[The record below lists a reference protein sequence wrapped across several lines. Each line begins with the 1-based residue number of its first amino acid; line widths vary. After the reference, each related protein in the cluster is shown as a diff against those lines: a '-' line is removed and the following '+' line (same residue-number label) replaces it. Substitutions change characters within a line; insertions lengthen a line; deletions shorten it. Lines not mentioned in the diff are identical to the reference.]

1 MSRGFGGKML
11 EIENV
16 CVAYGRQRVL
26 ENISLTVGRGQV
38 LALIGPNGAGKTT
51 LLRAINGT
59 LRPQS
64 GRVMVN
70 GQDIAHLSE
79 VHRAR
84 LMSVVPQARQMPEAF
99 TVWETVLLGRTP
111 YLGWLGRPTPKDRA
125 VVETA
130 LARTEIADL
139 AHRRI
144 GQLSGGEQ
152 QRVLLARALAQNTP
166 LLLLDE
172 PTTHL
177 DLHHQADLLNLAL
190 ELAHGHNLAV
200 VMALHDL
207 NHASLYADWVA
218 LLDQGR
224 LQAWGRPA
232 EVLTAE
238 RLSAIYRM
246 PLHVISHPDYNVPLI
261 LPDGLR
267 AVQQALQ

>member
-1 MSRGFGGKML
+1 ML
-11 EIENV
+11 VIEHIS
-16 CVAYGRQRVL
+16 VAYGRRQVL
-26 ENISLTVGRGQV
+26 QDIHFSVQCGQV
-38 LALIGPNGAGKTT
+38 MALIGPNGAGKTT
-51 LLRAINGT
+51 LLRTITGT
-59 LRPQS
+59 LRPQR
-64 GRVMVN
+64 GRVLVG
-70 GQDIAHLSE
+70 GQDIAQLSE
-79 VHRAR
+79 GQRAR

-111 YLGWLGRPTPKDRA
+111 YLGWLGRATDEDRA
-125 VVETA
+125 VVESA
-130 LARTEIADL
+130 LARTDIADL
-139 AHRRI
+139 SNRRI

-190 ELAHGHNLAV
+190 ELAHAHQLAV

-218 LLDQGR
+218 LLDRGC
-224 LQAWGRPA
+224 LQALGCPA
-232 EVLTAE
+232 DVLTAE
-238 RLSAIYRM
+238 RLSAVYRM
-246 PLHVISHPDYNVPLI
+246 PLHVINHPDYDVPLI

-267 AVQQALQ
+267 VAQQAHS